1 MDEIRLTGMHF
12 YGYHGALAE
21 ERKLG
26 QRFTVNLVLSLDLKA
41 AGRSDMIAETV
52 DYAAVYGDVKQV
64 VEGPP
69 ARLIESV
76 AERIAQRILERYRR
90 VCKVRV
96 EVEKPGAPIPGVFDS
111 VTVCI
116 VRTRAQS

>member
-21 ERKLG
+21 ERRLG
-26 QRFTVNLVLSLDLKA
+26 QRFRVDVTLRLSLGA
-41 AGRSDMIAETV
+41 AGKSDSISETV

-69 ARLIESV
+69 ARLIETV
-76 AERIAQRILERYRR
+76 AERIGETILRRYDK
-90 VCKVRV
+90 VCEVCV
-96 EVEKPGAPIPGVFDS
+96 EVEKPGAPIPGVFDA
-111 VTVCI
+111 VAVRI
-116 VRTRAQS
+116 VRRRDA

>member
-26 QRFTVNLVLSLDLKA
+26 QRFTVNLVLSLDLEA

-76 AERIAQRILERYRR
+76 AERIAKCILERYRR
-90 VCKVRV
+90 VRAVRV
-96 EVEKPGAPIPGVFDS
+96 EVEKPGAPIPGVFDA